1 MVQNDV
7 DVAVLRVGIDVE
19 ADDVVGVLE
28 VEGLPVSLRVEHNPR
43 RRRVVAMIERWCDWE
58 VEGGST
64 GDYDEC
70 AQERERGGRAL
81 AQCPGVSRS

>member
-58 VEGGST
+58 VGG
-64 GDYDEC
+64 GEH
-70 AQERERGGRAL
+70 G
-81 AQCPGVSRS
+81 